1 MASADSLIALLA
13 TRLAPLGA
21 FRSRAMFGCHGL
33 YLDDAMFGLVA
44 EGRLYLK
51 TDAKTRPAFAK
62 AKSKPFIYRSA
73 ARTIPMSYWRCPPAV
88 LKDPKTLRDWV
99 RTACD
104 AGRRSR
110 AARPPRRRSRRGSG
124 PER

>member
-1 MASADSLIALLA
+1 MPTADSLIHTLG

-21 FRSRAMFGCHGL
+21 FRARAMFGCHGL
-33 YLDDAMFGLVA
+33 YLDDLMFGLVA
-44 EGRLYLK
+44 QGRLYLK

-62 AKSKPFIYRSA
+62 AKSEPFLYHSA
-73 ARTIPMSYWRCPPAV
+73 TRTIPMSYWLCPPAV

-110 AARPPRRRSRRGSG
+110 ATKPKRKKRATSAL
-124 PER
+124 